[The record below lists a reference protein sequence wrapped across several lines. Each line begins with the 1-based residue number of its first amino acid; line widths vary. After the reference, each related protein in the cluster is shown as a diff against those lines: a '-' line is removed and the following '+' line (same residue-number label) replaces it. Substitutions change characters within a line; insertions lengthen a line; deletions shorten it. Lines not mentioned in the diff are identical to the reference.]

1 MLLCKVCDF
10 LITLIP
16 NHAAEIVT
24 KKSNTKNIHAPEA
37 APVSP
42 GIPIASFS
50 NSIVIGNRNS
60 AIVQLSNP
68 NNLFIETNIFLE
80 RTVNQVAIVKL

>member
-1 MLLCKVCDF
+1 MLVCWFCAF

-16 NHAAEIVT
+16 SHAADVVT
-24 KKSNTKNIHAPEA
+24 KKSITKKIHAPEA

-50 NSIVIGNRNS
+50 SSIVIGNRNS

-68 NNLFIETNIFLE
+68 NNLFIETNIFFG
-80 RTVNQVAIVKL
+80 THC

>member
-1 MLLCKVCDF
+1 MLACWFCAF
-10 LITLIP
+10 LITLTP
-16 NHAAEIVT
+16 NHPAEKVI
-24 KKSNTKNIHAPEA
+24 KNKRTKNIHAPEA

-50 NSIVIGNRNS
+50 NSIVIGNRNN

-68 NNLFIETNIFLE
+68 NNLFIGTNIFLE
-80 RTVNQVAIVKL
+80 STVNQVAIVKL

>member
-1 MLLCKVCDF
+1 VCWFCAF

-16 NHAAEIVT
+16 SHPAETVT
-24 KKSNTKNIHAPEA
+24 KNSRTKNIQAPEA

-50 NSIVIGNRNS
+50 SSIVIGNRNN

-80 RTVNQVAIVKL
+80 LTVYQSSIVKL